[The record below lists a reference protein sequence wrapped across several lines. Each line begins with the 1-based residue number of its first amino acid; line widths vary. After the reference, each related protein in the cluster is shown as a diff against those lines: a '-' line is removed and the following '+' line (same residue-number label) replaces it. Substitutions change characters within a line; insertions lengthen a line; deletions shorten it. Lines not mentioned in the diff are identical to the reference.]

1 MDKDFKYYAQLS
13 SIEIEKELETKITK
27 GLTTEDVTERL
38 AIYGLNKAEKSETT
52 WISILLRQFKS
63 SFVYLLIASAIFS
76 IFLGEK
82 LDSIVIIS
90 FIGIN
95 VAFGFFQEFKSE
107 KSAKLLKKYIVS
119 QSKVRRNGKE
129 IIVPSTELVPGDILL
144 ISVGDIVPADAR
156 IISSINLEIDESSLT
171 GESIQITKSEASI
184 KKEINQ
190 LYDATNILF
199 NGTSVIKGKAEA
211 IIFSTFKNTEFG
223 KSAHL
228 ANSTKRQSLFEKEI
242 DSISRFI
249 LKLVG
254 ASLIL
259 YMVAAGIFKGPS
271 YFTSDVVL
279 FSVALAVSV
288 IPEAL
293 PTVITFSLSR
303 GALLLSKRKVII
315 KRLTAIKDLGGIDIL
330 CTDKT
335 GTITE
340 NIMEISNMFSKD
352 KNKTIMYAGL
362 SSKIV
367 GVAKVDSFDTAIYEK
382 LTTENKR
389 EISKTKV
396 LNEIPFDP
404 IRKRNSILIGNNWT
418 DKDSNSSELII
429 RGAPEAIIQ
438 YCTNINARLKKDIQT
453 FLDKEGD
460 EGKRLIAI
468 AHKDMGKVKTYKE
481 SDETEDIKFLG
492 LISFID
498 PVKDTAK
505 ETIQRAVSLGVQ
517 VKILTGDSL
526 GVAYNIG
533 KTVGL
538 AATSNDVIEGSQ
550 LDLIKEDA
558 LLETC
563 EKYHVFARV
572 TPEQKYK
579 IINILEQKH
588 SVGFLGEGINDA
600 PALKIAN
607 VGIVVNNASEISRD
621 AADVLLLK
629 KSLNTLIDGILE
641 GRKVFSNTTEYIK
654 ATLASNFGNF
664 FALII
669 SGMFLDYLPM
679 LPLQILL
686 LNLLSD
692 FPMISIASDT
702 VDDVE
707 LETPSKFNFSEFT
720 RIALLLGIVSTVFD
734 LIYFFTFK
742 TQGEGILHTAW
753 FIGSVITELSFVF
766 SIRKK
771 GWFFEGKAPSKIIIW
786 LTVITYITTV
796 VIPYTV
802 WGHDILK
809 FVSLNAQNIILV
821 IIIGS
826 VYFVVTELVKNLY
839 YRKFNIIKRDI
850 I

>member
-1 MDKDFKYYAQLS
+1 MAKDFKYYATVPLTNL
-13 SIEIEKELETKITK
+13 EKELETNYAK
-27 GLTTEDVTERL
+27 GLTSEKVEENIL
-38 AIYGLNKAEKSETT
+38 KYGLNRMEKSEIT
-52 WISILLRQFKS
+52 WISILFRQFKS
-63 SFVYLLIASAIFS
+63 SFVYLLIASALFS

-90 FIGIN
+90 FISIN

-107 KSAKLLKKYIVS
+107 KSIKLLKKYIVS
-119 QSKVRRNGKE
+119 QSKVKRNGKE
-129 IIVPSTELVPGDILL
+129 ILIPTTELVPGDILL
-144 ISVGDIVPADAR
+144 VSVGDIIPADAR
-156 IISSINLEIDESSLT
+156 ILNSINLEIDESSLT
-171 GESIQITKSEASI
+171 GESIQISKNEDSL
-184 KKEINQ
+184 KKNIDQ
-190 LYDATNILF
+190 IYDATNILF
-199 NGTSVIKGKAEA
+199 SGTSVIKGKAEA
-211 IIFSTFKNTEFG
+211 VIFSTFKNTEFG
-223 KSAHL
+223 KSANL
-228 ANSTKRQSLFEKEI
+228 ANNTKRQSLFEKEI
-242 DSISRFI
+242 NSISSFI

-254 ASLIL
+254 ASLVL
-259 YMVAAGIFKGPS
+259 YIVAAGIFKGPS
-271 YFTSDVVL
+271 YFTSDMVL
-279 FSVALAVSV
+279 FAVALAVSV

-303 GALLLSKRKVII
+303 GALLLSKHKVII

-340 NIMEISNMFSKD
+340 NIMEITNILSKD
-352 KNKTIMYAGL
+352 KEKTILYAGMV
-362 SSKIV
+362 SKME
-367 GVAKVDSFDTAIYEK
+367 GVERVDSFDLAIYEK
-382 LTTENKR
+382 LTTDNKR
-389 EISKTKV
+389 EISQTKK
-396 LNEIPFDP
+396 LIEIPFDP
-404 IRKRNSILIGNNWT
+404 IRKRNSILIGHNWK
-418 DKDSNSSELII
+418 DKDDYSSELII
-429 RGAPEAIIQ
+429 RGAPETIIK
-438 YCTNINARLKKDIQT
+438 YCKNITQKLEKEIQT
-453 FLDKEGD
+453 FIKKEGE
-460 EGKRLIAI
+460 EGKRLIAVAYKSMKQARI
-468 AHKDMGKVKTYKE
+468 YKE
-481 SDETEDIKFLG
+481 TDETEEITFLG
-492 LISFID
+492 IISFID

-505 ETIQRAVSLGVQ
+505 ETIQRALSLGVQ

-538 AATSNDVIEGSQ
+538 ANNIKEVIEGNQ
-550 LDLIKEDA
+550 LELIGEDK

-579 IINILEQKH
+579 IINILEKKH

-607 VGIVVNNASEISRD
+607 VGIVVNNASEIARD

-669 SGMFLDYLPM
+669 SGMFLEYLPL

-692 FPMISIASDT
+692 FPMIAIASDT
-702 VDDVE
+702 VDDIE
-707 LETPSKFNFSEFT
+707 LEKPSKFNFSEFT
-720 RIALLLGIVSTVFD
+720 RIALLLGIVSTTFD

-742 TQGEGILHTAW
+742 LQGEQILHTAW

-771 GWFFEGKAPSKIIIW
+771 GWFFEGKAPSKVIMW
-786 LTVITYITTV
+786 LTAITYILTI

-809 FVSLNAQNIILV
+809 FVSLSAQNIVIV

-826 VYFVVTELVKNLY
+826 VYFTVTEIVKNLY
-839 YRKFNIIKRDI
+839 YRKFNVIPNDI
-850 I
+850 A